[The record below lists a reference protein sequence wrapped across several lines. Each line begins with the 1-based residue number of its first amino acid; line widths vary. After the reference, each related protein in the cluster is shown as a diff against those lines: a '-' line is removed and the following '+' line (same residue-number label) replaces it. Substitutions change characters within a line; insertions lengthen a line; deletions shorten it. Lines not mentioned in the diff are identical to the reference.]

1 MFELPL
7 LIKAL
12 ILGIVEG
19 LTEFLPISS
28 TGHLIIA
35 GSLLDYTNDQSKVFE
50 IVIQFAAILAVC
62 WLYRVRLLGVIRD
75 MWTAGPAQ
83 RFALNIL
90 IAFMPAAVLG
100 FLLHSLIKAHLF
112 NPISVAFA
120 LIVGGFVILWVERRE
135 LPVQFKTVDDITWRE
150 ALKVGFAQAIAMFP
164 GVSRAGATIIGGIYF
179 GLSRQAAT
187 ELSFFLA
194 IPTMLAATVLDVYKA
209 RDILSLDDIPVFAV
223 GFVTSFIF
231 AMLAIKGLLR
241 FISHHNFNAFAW
253 YRIVFGLIVLG
264 TAYTGVVD
272 WHS

>member
-62 WLYRVRLLGVIRD
+62 WLYRTRLLGVVKG
-75 MWTAGPAQ
+75 MWAPGPEQ

-120 LIVGGFVILWVERRE
+120 LIVGGFIILWVEKRD
-135 LPVQFKTVDDITWRE
+135 LPVRFAAVEDITWRE

-164 GVSRAGATIIGGIYF
+164 GVSRAGATIMGGVFF

-187 ELSFFLA
+187 EMSFFLA

-209 RDILSLDDIPVFAV
+209 RDILSLDDFPVFAV

>member
-62 WLYRVRLLGVIRD
+62 WLYRDRLLGVIKG
-75 MWTAGPAQ
+75 MWAPGSEQ
-83 RFALNIL
+83 HFALNIL

-100 FLLHSLIKAHLF
+100 LLLHSLIKAYLF
-112 NPISVAFA
+112 NPITVAFA
-120 LIVGGFVILWVERRE
+120 LIVGGFVILWVERRD
-135 LPVQFKTVDDITWRE
+135 LPVRYASVDDITWRE

-164 GVSRAGATIIGGIYF
+164 GVSRAGATIMGGVFF

-223 GFVTSFIF
+223 GFVASFVF

-264 TAYTGVVD
+264 TAYTGVVN